1 MPTLRDYIVNEE
13 DLQNF
18 GIVPKDY
25 LKDSSVGA
33 LLNTAFE
40 QLVTRIFDLNPEID
54 SEQDIYDRL
63 VLESENLSFD
73 DNKIADRERSFR
85 YAQVLVVFNLLNLD
99 ENPITA
105 EVDSVIANRLKLK
118 KLNGFQK

>member
-1 MPTLRDYIVNEE
+1 MPTLRDYIITEN
-13 DLQNF
+13 DLQDF

-25 LKDSSVGA
+25 LQDNAVGA
-33 LLNTAFE
+33 LLNTAYE
-40 QLVTRIFDLNPEID
+40 QLITRIFDLNPDID
-54 SEQDIYDRL
+54 TEVDIYNAL
-63 VLESENLSFD
+63 FD
-73 DNKIADRERSFR
+73 ATYSADKLADRERSFK

-118 KLNGFQK
+118 KLNGYQK

>member
-1 MPTLRDYIVNEE
+1 MPTLRDYVVTEQ
-13 DLQNF
+13 DLQDF

-40 QLVTRIFDLNPEID
+40 QLITRIFDLNPDID
-54 SEQDIYDRL
+54 TEEDIYDRL
-63 VLESENLSFD
+63 FD
-73 DNKIADRERSFR
+73 VGFSADKLADRQRSFR
-85 YAQVLVVFNLLNLD
+85 YAQTLIVFNLLNLD